1 MLDGSQRFTGIWFTE
16 KLNFLRVILIIK
28 KFSHGI
34 FHFTHIHWEIN
45 FIQHSFFIS
54 HSRSLS
60 LQIRQTALRLVRR
73 IFDYIHFIY
82 AYNSYVLTQP
92 PPYHRTLIALSLS
105 LLCKSRV
112 KKNLETQRERPWHWK
127 LFSHKNQP
135 PLPWMAVIQS
145 EIVDC
150 VH

>member
-1 MLDGSQRFTGIWFTE
+1 MCERVKDLQAFD
-16 KLNFLRVILIIK
+16 LVNFPLRNFPLKFNKIL
-28 KFSHGI
+28 HGI
-34 FHFTHIHWEIN
+34 FTLRTNPLRNISFNTLFLSLIH
-45 FIQHSFFIS
+45 S

-92 PPYHRTLIALSLS
+92 PYHRTLIA

-112 KKNLETQRERPWHWK
+112 KKKIWK
-127 LFSHKNQP
+127 RNANGLDTENYFPTKINPPAVNGSLFSQR
-135 PLPWMAVIQS
+135 
-145 EIVDC
+145 
-150 VH
+150 